1 MAAPLAPT
9 HGTLVCRGTPVG
21 KHWPMAYEE
30 KGPTKVTRHIEI
42 KGLKK
47 HKLFCS
53 VNEKSAY
60 GDLNPA
66 LQTLESK
73 LNRKNT

>member
-1 MAAPLAPT
+1 
-9 HGTLVCRGTPVG
+9 
-21 KHWPMAYEE
+21 MAYEE
-30 KGPTKVTRHIEI
+30 KVPTKVTRHIEI

-47 HKLFCS
+47 HYFAH

-60 GDLNPA
+60 GNLNPA